1 MRVNFQM
8 TDLCRATTGLAIIVL
23 DSHHN
28 FIDVLILSWSPIYLP
43 FVLFALGRPGARCY
57 MKGYAQAACPIRRP
71 D

>member
-28 FIDVLILSWSPIYLP
+28 FIDVLICVGPHSLLNRADG
-43 FVLFALGRPGARCY
+43 FNAKDQV
-57 MKGYAQAACPIRRP
+57 
-71 D
+71 DDHE